1 MSLTISELES
11 ERARIL
17 EEIESKASKISQNNP
32 SQENSL
38 SLNDWLNAAEE
49 VMPENPKLK
58 QKSNYSNKLLSSPNS
73 NNKASFFG
81 VIIMLSL
88 FLTIL
93 GVIYIAYT
101 SIHKELQA
109 AIIAKEEN
117 MAQIKLLQSD
127 MENLSEV
134 VASGGK
140 SELFSQLENKV
151 ITLENKVA
159 ELNQM
164 LSSQDKVSTA
174 ALSVTNAESQ
184 DSDSATVPSVVTA
197 VSSSTE
203 RNTLVTESILD
214 EKLKSY
220 TDQLESKIDKK
231 LEVILNHLRQGGD
244 ANLLPNLKSAEA
256 NSSQADSTVQ
266 ASEIETPTVNTVE
279 TPVVEEPLVKLVAP
293 VSKPLAPK
301 APDAPLISSS
311 QEVNWLLEQP
321 KMHYILQ
328 LASMPDADS
337 LKKIA
342 AKNQLKDA
350 KILPQTR
357 NNVTNY
363 VLVTGSFANRDAA
376 DALAKEIKSST
387 GITPW
392 VRKVR
397 DLSSRVQ

>member
-11 ERARIL
+11 ERAKIL

-32 SQENSL
+32 SQESTL

-49 VMPENPKLK
+49 VMPENPTLK

-73 NNKASFFG
+73 NNRASFFG

-151 ITLENKVA
+151 IALEDKVA

-164 LSSQDKVSTA
+164 LSHSDK
-174 ALSVTNAESQ
+174 
-184 DSDSATVPSVVTA
+184 ATLVLPEVTA
-197 VSSSTE
+197 TKNSGSEVALIVGSDANSTNSE
-203 RNTLVTESILD
+203 NTLVTESILD
-214 EKLKSY
+214 EKLKTY
-220 TDQLESKIDKK
+220 TQQLESKIDKK

-244 ANLLPNLKSAEA
+244 ASKLLPNLKSTTATLAQVDPVTE
-256 NSSQADSTVQ
+256 QA
-266 ASEIETPTVNTVE
+266 EIETPTVGTVE
-279 TPVVEEPLVKLVAP
+279 TPEVEEPLVKLVSP
-293 VSKPLAPK
+293 VSKPSAPK
-301 APDAPLISSS
+301 APDVPLISTSK
-311 QEVNWLLEQP
+311 EVNWLMEQP

-342 AKNQLKDA
+342 IKNQLKDT
-350 KILPQTR
+350 KVLPQTR

-363 VLVTGSFANRDAA
+363 VLVTGSFADRAAA
-376 DALAKEIKSST
+376 DALAKEIKSNT

-392 VRKVR
+392 IRKVR